1 MIILEARGLTK
12 TFGGLTAVSDLS
24 FGMKKGEI
32 LGIIGPNGAGKT
44 TLFNLITGFYH
55 PTQGTVF
62 FKGKRSRAFDPMKS
76 ASEALHEPFSSPS
89 PLRT

>member
-62 FKGKRSRAFDPMKS
+62 FKGEKITGLRPY
-76 ASEALHEPFSSPS
+76 ELHEPFNSPS